1 MSDKRTYKNY
11 KEFGEDMSYES
22 EVKYDMEDKNLKLSM
37 QQSLANKFE
46 RFYKDEKNKRQQAEN
61 ELAVIKATG
70 INSNEMKELKQQIED
85 LKKEQDIKNDQHTIE
100 ILQKDKDLEIK
111 DKEIGRLMAKV
122 NNGR

>member
-1 MSDKRTYKNY
+1 
-11 KEFGEDMSYES
+11 MSYES